1 MLHRPRSIHEHRV
14 IVHYC
19 VRLVVVEV
27 NGKTAGWSLAEVT
40 GSGCKA
46 GRRLRAVTSAS
57 PKQIDFGGCVKASE
71 VASAPQKL
79 PSASLE
85 MGNSLTSLLTPVQV
99 RSSSCC
105 SLVDSTRHHPHRER
119 TDTKPPTPTPPRP
132 PTIDA
137 EQMLPQMAL
146 IGTSAGKGQ
155 RSSSRGKS
163 GRLWPTGRRVN

>member
-1 MLHRPRSIHEHRV
+1 MVVLHCPRSIHEHRV

-27 NGKTAGWSLAEVT
+27 NGRTAGWSLAEVT

-79 PSASLE
+79 PSASFE
-85 MGNSLTSLLTPVQV
+85 MGKQSDESF
-99 RSSSCC
+99 
-105 SLVDSTRHHPHRER
+105 D
-119 TDTKPPTPTPPRP
+119 
-132 PTIDA
+132 
-137 EQMLPQMAL
+137 
-146 IGTSAGKGQ
+146 TSAGEKQ
-155 RSSSRGKS
+155 LLLLA
-163 GRLWPTGRRVN
+163 GRLNPASPPTRERMDTKSPPLPTNHRR